1 LSSEANKKVF
11 DSNPMPRTY
20 AHPGQK
26 DGEANMTYYKV
37 FYSKPDMKPRAGFTL
52 GKPLT
57 LGQMTVND
65 GTSNTI
71 AMIEAGPP
79 VLWYKPD
86 DIEFDPKAQL
96 PNMVS
101 PWKDKRVNIG
111 MFDGS
116 VRSAWLG
123 TDEETWKGLI
133 TFNGG
138 ETVDFS
144 KIEQNK

>member
-1 LSSEANKKVF
+1 
-11 DSNPMPRTY
+11 M
-20 AHPGQK
+20 
-26 DGEANMTYYKV
+26 
-37 FYSKPDMKPRAGFTL
+37 
-52 GKPLT
+52 T
-57 LGQMTVND
+57 LGQMTVQD

-86 DIEFDPKAQL
+86 DIEFDSKAQL

-101 PWKDKRVNIG
+101 PWKDKKVTVG
-111 MFDGS
+111 FFDGS
-116 VRSAWLG
+116 VRSVWLG

-133 TFNGG
+133 TVNGG

-144 KIEQNK
+144 KIEEKK